1 MDAAGQTPALARWQ
15 RAVYGAPYL
24 GYSIATLPVAAFI
37 PAFYASERG
46 LELAAVGLMIALTRL
61 TDVVTGPAV
70 GWVSDRLRT
79 PIGRRKPVI
88 IAGLPLL
95 CLSAWMLF
103 VPPDAAGLAHVFIW
117 AALLYL
123 GFTLIDLPFKAFG
136 AELSP
141 RYDERAE
148 LAGWREGFGLAG
160 TMAGLAAAIL
170 VASQAGGALGDQLV
184 VLALIAI
191 IATPLLFALTLGLLR
206 EPPPPDET
214 ARELPLKAKLRI
226 IWRNGPYRRLLFVS
240 LLLVSSGFGASALTA
255 LILDQFYGAPAL
267 FPVLL
272 LAELV
277 MMVGSI
283 PVWLFLS
290 RRLSKHSTVALAAL
304 WGGTLSLIMP
314 FVAAGSLEVFFV
326 FAVLKAAS
334 LGAITVLLNGMA
346 ADVID
351 IDTARTGEARTG
363 VYFAFWGMVNKGSV
377 ALGVL
382 AANSLPGLMGYS
394 AAEGEVR
401 NAGALLWTYGLAPA
415 AGLLISA
422 PIINAW
428 PISRDRQAR
437 LRALIERRAV
447 RKSVAAA
454 KMAPTPLP

>member
-1 MDAAGQTPALARWQ
+1 M
-15 RAVYGAPYL
+15 VYGAPYL
-24 GYSIATLPVAAFI
+24 GYAIATLPVAAFL

-61 TDVVTGPAV
+61 TDVVTDPAV
-70 GWVSDRLRT
+70 GWFSDRLRT
-79 PIGRRKPVI
+79 GIGRRKPVI
-88 IAGLPLL
+88 LFGLPLL
-95 CLSAWMLF
+95 CLSIWMLF
-103 VPPDAAGLAHVFIW
+103 VPPEDAGLTHVFVW

-123 GFTLIDLPFKAFG
+123 GFTLVDLPFKSFG

-160 TMAGLAAAIL
+160 TLFGL
-170 VASQAGGALGDQLV
+170 VAATFVAREGSGALGEQLV
-184 VLALIAI
+184 VLAAIAI
-191 IATPLLFALTLGLLR
+191 LATPVLFALTLSILR
-206 EPPPPDET
+206 EPPPPDAT
-214 ARELPLKAKLRI
+214 ARDLPMKAKLRI

-240 LLLVSSGFGASALTA
+240 LLLVASGFGASSLTA
-255 LILDQFYGAPAL
+255 LILEQLFDAQAL

-283 PVWLFLS
+283 PFWLWLAK
-290 RRLSKHSTVALAAL
+290 RTSKHRSVAIAAV
-304 WGGTLSLIMP
+304 WGGGLSLIVP
-314 FVAAGSLEVFFV
+314 FVASGSLETFFV
-326 FAVLKAAS
+326 LAILKNAS

-351 IDTARTGEARTG
+351 IDTARTGQARTG
-363 VYFAFWGMVNKGSV
+363 VYFAFWGMVNKGAV
-377 ALGVL
+377 ALGVM
-382 AANSLPGLMGYS
+382 AATGLPGLLGYVS
-394 AAEGEVR
+394 NQEGVQNAE
-401 NAGALLWTYGLAPA
+401 ALLWSYGLAPA

-437 LRALIERRAV
+437 LRALIERRAARKAPDPPDLV
-447 RKSVAAA
+447 RS
-454 KMAPTPLP
+454 TLP

>member
-1 MDAAGQTPALARWQ
+1 MDTVSKGAAALARWQ
-15 RAVYGAPYL
+15 RTVYGAPYL
-24 GYSIATLPVAAFI
+24 GYAIATLPVAAFL

-46 LELAAVGLMIALTRL
+46 LDLAAIGLMIALTRL
-61 TDVVTGPAV
+61 TDVITDPAV
-70 GWVSDRLRT
+70 GWLSDRLRT

-88 IAGLPLL
+88 LFGLPLL
-95 CLSAWMLF
+95 CISIWMLF
-103 VPPDAAGLAHVFIW
+103 VPPAGAGLAHVFIW

-123 GFTLIDLPFKAFG
+123 GFTLVDLPFKSFG

-160 TMAGLAAAIL
+160 TLLGLLAAIF
-170 VASQAGGALGDQLV
+170 VARESSGALGEQLV
-184 VLALIAI
+184 VLATIAI
-191 IATPLLFALTLGLLR
+191 VATPLLFILTLGVLR
-206 EPPPPDET
+206 EPLPPDTT
-214 ARELPLKAKLRI
+214 ARDLPLKTKMRI
-226 IWRNGPYRRLLFVS
+226 IWRNGPYRRLLVVS
-240 LLLVSSGFGASALTA
+240 LLLVASGFGASALTA
-255 LILDQFYGAPAL
+255 LILEHLYDAQGL

-277 MMVGSI
+277 VMVGFI
-283 PVWLFLS
+283 PFWLWLAK
-290 RRLSKHSTVALAAL
+290 RTSKHRAVAIAAI
-304 WGGTLSLIMP
+304 WGGGLSLAMP
-314 FVAAGSLEVFFV
+314 IVAFGSLEVFFV
-326 FAVLKAAS
+326 LAVLKAAS

-363 VYFAFWGMVNKGSV
+363 IYFAFWGMVNKGAV

-382 AANSLPGLMGYS
+382 AATSLPGFMGYS
-394 AAEGEVR
+394 ASDDGVQ
-401 NAGALLWTYGLAPA
+401 NANALLWTYGLAPA

-437 LRALIERRAV
+437 LRALIERRVA
-447 RKSVAAA
+447 RKASAR
-454 KMAPTPLP
+454 